1 MEICCLQ
8 RVPPEDD
15 EHGTKWPEEWRT
27 RLKKVL
33 YWLKKDVQD
42 DFISDTEHWKR
53 IVSKSYLS
61 GMEIDWSAVRNVMDM
76 KAVYGGYLFLTFIN
90 KYSHRD
96 R

>member
-15 EHGTKWPEEWRT
+15 ERGTKWPEEWRT
-27 RLKKVL
+27 RLKKIL
-33 YWLKKDVQD
+33 YWLKKDVHD

-61 GMEIDWSAVRNVMDM
+61 GMEIDWFAVRNVMDL
-76 KAVYGGYLFLTFIN
+76 KEVYGGYLFLTFIN